1 MALLFCDPCG
11 AFYSTTAQ
19 AASGLYTTCS
29 ATIATSGLPS
39 GNIES
44 TAFKNVGSL
53 VVPTT
58 GTSGPYFVGFRF
70 IPTQAIPAGGN
81 LFIWQDNAA
90 GQQVTLQTN
99 TNGTITAKR
108 GSGNGTV
115 LGTSSP
121 SVVLTQNV
129 WCFIEFGLTCNG
141 STGTV
146 DIRIN
151 GTSVLSLSG
160 QNTQGSATATIGSV
174 QFLDANATSYHQD
187 IYICD
192 STGSHN
198 TTFLGDVQMPVSYAN
213 ANGTYTAWT
222 ANGAASI
229 YQSVNATTPAD
240 STVFASDS
248 TPTDRMSVSYPTTSV
263 TGTIVGVAHVSR
275 MEKSTS
281 GTRTVSQVITN
292 NGNDQVA
299 SAQSLGT
306 SYKYYQQISEQDP
319 NTLQPW
325 TQAGFNTIQS
335 GLITES

>member
-1 MALLFCDPCG
+1 MLLFADPTG
-11 AFYSTTAQ
+11 AFYSSTAQ
-19 AASGLYTTCS
+19 AASGLYSTCS
-29 ATIATSGLPS
+29 CSIATSGLPS

-44 TAFKNVGSL
+44 TAFKNLGTVTIP
-53 VVPTT
+53 VPN
-58 GTSGPYFVGFRF
+58 TSGPYFYGFRF
-70 IPTQAIPAGGN
+70 IPTQSIG
-81 LFIWQDNAA
+81 AA
-90 GQQVTLQTN
+90 QNFFGFMDASNNPQATFQTN
-99 TNGTITAKR
+99 TNGTISVKR
-108 GSGNGTV
+108 GNGNGT
-115 LGTSSP
+115 LIGTSST

-129 WCFIEFGLTCNG
+129 WCYVEFGLKCDA
-141 STGTV
+141 SAGTV

-151 GTSVLSLSG
+151 GTSVLSLTG
-160 QNTQGSATATIGSV
+160 QNTKGSSTSIIGACQLLGPGITNYV
-174 QFLDANATSYHQD
+174 QD

-198 TTFLGDVQMPVSYAN
+198 TGFLGDVQMPVSYAN

-222 ANGAASI
+222 ANGAASL

-248 TPTDRMSVSYPTTSV
+248 TPTDRMSVSYPSTSV

-306 SYKYYQQISEQDP
+306 SYTYYQQISESDP
-319 NTLQPW
+319 NTNQPW

>member
-1 MALLFCDPCG
+1 LL
-11 AFYSTTAQ
+11 
-19 AASGLYTTCS
+19 ASPQNFFVWQDG
-29 ATIATSGLPS
+29 S
-39 GNIES
+39 GNPQA
-44 TAFKNVGSL
+44 TL
-53 VVPTT
+53 VLN
-58 GTSGPYFVGFRF
+58 S
-70 IPTQAIPAGGN
+70 
-81 LFIWQDNAA
+81 
-90 GQQVTLQTN
+90 
-99 TNGTITAKR
+99 NGTITAKR
-108 GSGNGTV
+108 GGGGGTT
-115 LGTSSP
+115 LGTSSNA
-121 SVVLTQNV
+121 VVVTANV
-129 WCFIEFGLTCNG
+129 WCFVEFGLTCNG

-151 GTSVLSLSG
+151 GTSVLSLTG
-160 QNTQGSATATIGSV
+160 QNTQGQGTTTIASV
-174 QFLDANATSYHQD
+174 QFLDANVTSYHQD

-213 ANGTYTAWT
+213 ADGAFTAWA
-222 ANGAASI
+222 ANGAATLH
-229 YQSVNATTPAD
+229 QSVNATTPTD

-306 SYKYYQQISEQDP
+306 SYKYYQQFSEVDP
-319 NTLQPW
+319 NTSQPW